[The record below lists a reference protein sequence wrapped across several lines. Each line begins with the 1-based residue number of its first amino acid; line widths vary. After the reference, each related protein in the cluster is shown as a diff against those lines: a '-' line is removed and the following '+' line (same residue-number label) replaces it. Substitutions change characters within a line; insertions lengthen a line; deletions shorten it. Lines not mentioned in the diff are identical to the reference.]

1 LNKTSKPGDKLM
13 AAVHTHSSNNT
24 FMSVVEILTETTEYA
39 ISTASLVVQLYMY
52 VSRLNLTEIT
62 EYSV

>member
-1 LNKTSKPGDKLM
+1 M

-39 ISTASLVVQLYMY
+39 ISTASLVAQLYMY